1 MTYTLGTAAK
11 ATGTSK
17 STIFRAIKAGR
28 ISATRKETGDWSI
41 DPAELHRVFPPV
53 RDGEKRAGNAA
64 VERGATALERA
75 EKAVLEAQI
84 TTLRDTADLLRGQ
97 LEDTRR
103 DRDAWREQGQ
113 SAQRLLID
121 ARPKRARRSCPRAW
135 CNRCVS
141 PRPAGRGGLINLRLL
156 TG

>member
-17 STIFRAIKAGR
+17 STIFRAIKSGR

-53 RDGEKRAGNAA
+53 REGEKRAGNAA
-64 VERGATALERA
+64 AERGATALEQA
-75 EKAVLEAQI
+75 EKAILEAQI
-84 TTLRDTADLLRGQ
+84 TSLRHIADLLRGQ
-97 LEDTRR
+97 LDDTQR
-103 DRDAWREQGQ
+103 DRDAWRDQAQ

-121 ARPKRARRSCPRAW
+121 ARPKRPGFFGRVFMRSKA
-135 CNRCVS
+135 
-141 PRPAGRGGLINLRLL
+141 A
-156 TG
+156 